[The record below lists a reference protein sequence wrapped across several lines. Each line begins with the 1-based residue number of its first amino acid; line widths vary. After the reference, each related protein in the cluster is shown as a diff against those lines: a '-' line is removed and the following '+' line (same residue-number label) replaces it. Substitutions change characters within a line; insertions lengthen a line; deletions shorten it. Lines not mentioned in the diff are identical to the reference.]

1 MRGLE
6 ALLPLPLPPQ
16 VGPWSVPQ
24 SSKHR
29 LLPLLLLLLL
39 HLSTTA
45 AQFCTGTE
53 TFEKVEMRMMEVMLM
68 VVVSMMAVMVMVVLV
83 VMVMVM
89 MMEVFTIT
97 TSGDR
102 G

>member
-16 VGPWSVPQ
+16 FGLWS
-24 SSKHR
+24 HR
-29 LLPLLLLLLL
+29 LLPLLLILLL

-68 VVVSMMAVMVMVVLV
+68 VVVSTMAVMVMVVLV

>member
-24 SSKHR
+24 THR
-29 LLPLLLLLLL
+29 LFPLLLLLL

-68 VVVSMMAVMVMVVLV
+68 VVVSTMAVMVMVVLV